1 MVGVDTEAKTGHQLD
16 RQVESGRRFISQDPA
31 GFAGGS
37 TNLYQ
42 YATGDPV
49 NLSDPNGDCPICI
62 AMVAQCAIGGLISL
76 AIGWGSA
83 ALEGRKYSVGNGLT
97 DFAVGCVTAALFEF
111 GGAALGGLLRGA
123 AISEQLAGGAVEN
136 GGLLARIKA
145 FNWQD
150 DTGAISIGSRYTD
163 DQDALIQLA
172 KQAKRRGGVSMDE
185 ANTLADWADELGLPG
200 HGPAIHPGRPGFGGT
215 TIHINI
221 GPIKHIRVIP

>member
-1 MVGVDTEAKTGHQLD
+1 MQRRFPAGARYGQRAEVAAVAVERGDVLLHLNVVDAVVGVDTEAKTGHQLD

-83 ALEGRKYSVGNGLT
+83 QGYCVVG
-97 DFAVGCVTAALFEF
+97 
-111 GGAALGGLLRGA
+111 
-123 AISEQLAGGAVEN
+123 
-136 GGLLARIKA
+136 
-145 FNWQD
+145 
-150 DTGAISIGSRYTD
+150 
-163 DQDALIQLA
+163 
-172 KQAKRRGGVSMDE
+172 
-185 ANTLADWADELGLPG
+185 
-200 HGPAIHPGRPGFGGT
+200 
-215 TIHINI
+215 
-221 GPIKHIRVIP
+221 